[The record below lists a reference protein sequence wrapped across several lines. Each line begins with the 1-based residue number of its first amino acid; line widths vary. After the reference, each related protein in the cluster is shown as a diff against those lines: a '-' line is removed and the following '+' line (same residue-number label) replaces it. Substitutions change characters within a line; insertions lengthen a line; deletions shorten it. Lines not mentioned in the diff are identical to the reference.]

1 MKNTLIF
8 GHKNPDTDTICSAL
22 AYAEIKKQLNE
33 EVEAV
38 RLGNINKET
47 KFVLDYLEIE
57 PPRQI
62 DNLEDGSSVILVDHN
77 EFNQSCNNIE
87 NAKIKEVID
96 HHRIAN
102 FQTNDP
108 IYMNIQPVGC
118 TATILYEIAVLNKV
132 AITREIAILM
142 MSAIISDTLLFKS
155 PTCTSKDKEAALLLA
170 EQTKIDI
177 NAYGIDMLKAGTDL
191 SDHTAAELIA
201 IDSKEFSTENGHLEV
216 AQVNTVD
223 LETFYSENE
232 AELKCEI
239 NKVIEAKKLD
249 LFVLLVTN
257 IMTNDTKAIVLGNKV
272 NIFESGL
279 KTTVENDIALLPGV
293 VSRKKQVVPFL

>member
-33 EVEAV
+33 DVEAV

-47 KFVLDYLEIE
+47 KFVLDYLEIDA
-57 PPRQI
+57 PREI
-62 DNLEDGSSVILVDHN
+62 NHLEEKTNVILVDHN
-77 EFNQSCNNIE
+77 EFNQSCDNIE
-87 NAKIKEVID
+87 SANIKEVID

-102 FQTNDP
+102 FQTSDP
-108 IYMNIQPVGC
+108 IFMNIQPVGC

-132 AITREIAILM
+132 TITREMAILM

-155 PTCTSKDKEAALLLA
+155 PTCTNKDKEAALLLA

-201 IDSKEFSTENGHLEV
+201 IDSKEFNTVNGHLEV

-223 LETFYSENE
+223 LESFYQDNE
-232 AELKCEI
+232 VELKIEI
-239 NKVIEAKKLD
+239 NKVIEKKNLD

-257 IMTNDTKAIVLGNKV
+257 VMTNDTKAIVLGNKV
-272 NIFESGL
+272 NVFEAGL
-279 KTTVENDIALLPGV
+279 KTTVENDIALLPGI

>member
-8 GHKNPDTDTICSAL
+8 GHKNPDTDTICSAI

-38 RLGNINKET
+38 CLGKVNKET
-47 KFVLDYLEIE
+47 QFVLDYLEMNA
-57 PPRQI
+57 PREI
-62 DNLEDGSSVILVDHN
+62 NELEDDQPVILVDHN
-77 EFNQSCNNIE
+77 EFNQSCANIE

-118 TATILYEIAVLNKV
+118 TATILYEIAMLNKV
-132 AITREIAILM
+132 TITREIAILM

-155 PTCTSKDKEAALLLA
+155 PTCTNKDKEAALLLA
-170 EQTKIDI
+170 ELTKIDI

-191 SDHTAAELIA
+191 SDHSAAELIG
-201 IDSKEFSTENGHLEV
+201 IDAKEFNTENGHLEV

-223 LETFYSENE
+223 LEAFYAENE
-232 AELKCEI
+232 TELKI
-239 NKVIEAKKLD
+239 AMNQTIEAKGLD

-272 NIFESGL
+272 NVFETGL
-279 KTTVENDIALLPGV
+279 NTKVENDIAWLPGV